1 MVITTDINFWLTE
14 NLVMAAHKFAKERG
28 HFDCSMPWKPILLS
42 SPWYQSPATKADFMG
57 TKMNLPAVKL
67 GIYKSD
73 SKNLANYVD
82 LIFFDETECQNHV
95 LVIEI
100 KEVFIFALG
109 TVLYNLFHGGTIL
122 PAGIEGVHSIHTN
135 QMK

>member
-1 MVITTDINFWLTE
+1 
-14 NLVMAAHKFAKERG
+14 
-28 HFDCSMPWKPILLS
+28 
-42 SPWYQSPATKADFMG
+42 
-57 TKMNLPAVKL
+57 MNLPAVKP

-73 SKNLANYVD
+73 SKNLENLVD

-109 TVLYNLFHGGTIL
+109 TVLHNLFHSNVIL